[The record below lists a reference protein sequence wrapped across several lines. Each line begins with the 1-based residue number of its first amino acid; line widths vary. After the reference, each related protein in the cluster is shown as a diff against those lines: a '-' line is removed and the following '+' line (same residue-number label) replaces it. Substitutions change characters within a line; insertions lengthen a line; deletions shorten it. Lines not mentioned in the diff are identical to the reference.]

1 MNHLD
6 KLKTMFK
13 NGFLTDLLLSPE
25 KSDLR
30 VKLLLAAGLLAIALL
45 VITNGKEEAVGSDS
59 INISSYIGAS
69 TDYDSYVSRLEAR
82 LTELISSV
90 DGAGRTKV
98 MITLECGTEYV
109 YASQQKTTTAVS
121 ENSEPNGRSSR
132 DEKRSGEQSLILVD
146 AGRGEE
152 PLILKEIT
160 PTVAGVV
167 VLCSGADNVN
177 VRQQIIDVVTT
188 ALGTSSNR
196 VCVTRMG

>member
-1 MNHLD
+1 MIHTN
-6 KLKTMFK
+6 KLKDIIK
-13 NGFLTDLLLSPE
+13 NRFLADLLCSPE

-30 VKLLLAAGLLAIALL
+30 VKLLLAAGLLAIAVL
-45 VITNGKEEAVGSDS
+45 VFSDGRGEDV
-59 INISSYIGAS
+59 SSSS
-69 TDYDSYVSRLEAR
+69 TDVPLYRTASLDYNEYTSRLENR

-90 DGAGRTKV
+90 EGAGRTKV

-109 YASQQKTTTAVS
+109 YASQQKTTSSVS
-121 ENSEPNGRSSR
+121 ENSAPDGRNSR
-132 DEKRSGEQSLILVD
+132 DEKRSGEQSLILVN

-152 PLILKEIT
+152 PLILKEVT

-167 VLCSGADNVN
+167 VLCSGADNVK